1 MSQFNRVSHFEI
13 QADEPERCAK
23 FYQEVFGWKI
33 TKWEGGQM
41 PYWMVETG
49 GRDEAGGINGGILPR
64 PCPAPKPEQG
74 MNGYCCTMV
83 VENYDEM
90 EKKVLAAGGKLA
102 MPKFALVGMAWQGYY
117 LDTEGNTFGLHQPD
131 TNAK

>member
-1 MSQFNRVSHFEI
+1 MVGRDNSSLDAMSQFNRVSHFEI

-64 PCPAPKPEQG
+64 PCPAPPA
-74 MNGYCCTMV
+74 MTSMSHV
-83 VENYDEM
+83 SF
-90 EKKVLAAGGKLA
+90 GK
-102 MPKFALVGMAWQGYY
+102 FV
-117 LDTEGNTFGLHQPD
+117 
-131 TNAK
+131 AKSYT